1 MFTFPNFQTTLKQ
14 APRLRSNRFQ
24 TDLKRPFKPC
34 QNLHS
39 TKADKVDSRLYSLL
53 FPVPL
58 PESQTMVKPTSLKG
72 CSLLGA
78 VYMSVHDLSTP
89 APAPCPRCRNA
100 SAVHYFGSEW
110 CDDCLHECGFIPRLH
125 SLDSVR
131 VPFRLIYDHLSARG
145 EWARLSELALLWT
158 QHEADVLAG
167 RVVAKLLPHVPRD
180 SVGCKICG
188 TALDDG
194 AIAGCC
200 SRPCY
205 NRWYYQE
212 QKKARD

>member
-1 MFTFPNFQTTLKQ
+1 M
-14 APRLRSNRFQ
+14 A
-24 TDLKRPFKPC
+24 KP
-34 QNLHS
+34 
-39 TKADKVDSRLYSLL
+39 A
-53 FPVPL
+53 
-58 PESQTMVKPTSLKG
+58 SLKG
-72 CSLLGA
+72 LSLIGA
-78 VYMSVHDLSTP
+78 VYSSLNPVSTP
-89 APAPCPRCRNA
+89 QPYYCPKCEDA

-110 CDDCLHECGFIPRLH
+110 CDHCLHSCGFVPAAH
-125 SLDSVR
+125 AHETVR
-131 VPFRLIYDHLSARG
+131 VPFKMIYDHLSARG

-167 RVVAKLLPHVPRD
+167 RIVSKLLPHVPRD

-188 TALDDG
+188 TALLPG
-194 AIAGCC
+194 ALAGCC

>member
-1 MFTFPNFQTTLKQ
+1 MFTFTNFQTTLKP
-14 APRLRSNRFQ
+14 ARRLRSNNIQ
-24 TDLKRPFKPC
+24 TSLIQPFKLC

-39 TKADKVDSRLYSLL
+39 TKVEKVDSRLYSLSA
-53 FPVPL
+53 PVPL

-110 CDDCLHECGFIPRLH
+110 CDDCLCQCGFIPRAH
-125 SLDSVR
+125 ALDSIR
-131 VPFRLIYDHLSARG
+131 APFKLIFDHLSKQG
-145 EWARLSELALLWT
+145 EWSRLSELALLWT
-158 QHEADVLAG
+158 EYEADVLAG
-167 RVVAKLLPHVPRD
+167 RVVSKLLPHVPRD

-194 AIAGCC
+194 SLAGCC

-212 QKKARD
+212 QKKARG